1 MAARLKYGE
10 LAPEGLEK
18 MRALEHYLN
27 TGTGLEPVLLDL
39 VRLRASLMNGCEY
52 CIKLHADALRKLH
65 EPEERIAGVAE
76 WREAGAGSGG
86 AYTQRERAALAWTE
100 AVTNIQDG
108 HAPDAVY
115 AQMREH
121 FSEVEAVNLTLA
133 ITTINAWNRLAISLG
148 NYSGHGGG
156 VAQ

>member
-39 VRLRASLMNGCEY
+39 VRLLASLMNGCEY
-52 CIKLHADALRKLH
+52 CIHLHEGELRKLH
-65 EPEERIAGVAE
+65 EPEERIAGVAG
-76 WREAGAGSGG
+76 WRGAGD
-86 AYTQRERAALAWTE
+86 AYTQRERAALAWAE

-108 HAPDAVY
+108 HAEDAVY

-133 ITTINAWNRLAISLG
+133 ITTINAWNRLAIALG
-148 NYSGHGGG
+148 NYSGHAG
-156 VAQ
+156 AAK